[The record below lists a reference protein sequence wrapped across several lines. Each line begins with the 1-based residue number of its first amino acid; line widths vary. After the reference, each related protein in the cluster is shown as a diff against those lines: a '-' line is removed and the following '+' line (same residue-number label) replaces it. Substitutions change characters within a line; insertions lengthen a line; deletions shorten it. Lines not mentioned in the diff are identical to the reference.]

1 MKMGK
6 GERKEKEK
14 EFSVKRIGEGILAW
28 LSMLAHAVMWAAGPH
43 RPTSGEMARAGA
55 RTAP

>member
-14 EFSVKRIGEGILAW
+14 EFSVKWVEEGILAR
-28 LSMLAHAVMWAAGPH
+28 LSVLAHAVVWAAGPH